1 MQQGKTIRA
10 MFMGHEIVVHNFW
23 RAGNDEFVTEATLA
37 FNGVVV
43 DRTSELSPK
52 KAKLAATLV
61 DGDNRHAVEVA
72 FGGWFIMRMK
82 IMVDGRKV
90 AGNLR

>member
-1 MQQGKTIRA
+1 MQQEETLRA

-23 RAGNDEFVTEATLA
+23 RATKDEFITGATLA

-43 DRTSELSPK
+43 DRTDELRPR
-52 KAKLAATLV
+52 KARLGATLI
-61 DGDNRHAVEVA
+61 DGDNRHAVEVV
-72 FGGWFIMRMK
+72 FGGWIILRTK
-82 IMVDGRKV
+82 IMVDGRKI